1 MVTPHTLAYGW
12 ISYVYKLTT
21 LNNTDKLGVH
31 SRPAQYSHT
40 VACMV
45 KLVLH
50 GNTTHSSI
58 WMDKLALHTN
68 RHTHRWISYVYTVTT
83 HMS

>member
-21 LNNTDKLGVH
+21 LNHTD
-31 SRPAQYSHT
+31 
-40 VACMV
+40 

-50 GNTTHSSI
+50 TNTTHTSI
-58 WMDKLALHTN
+58 DG
-68 RHTHRWISYVYTVTT
+68 
-83 HMS
+83 